1 MNIKNLNKKTLF
13 TWQSVI
19 NGLTVSRI
27 FFGLPIIISL
37 NYGKN
42 DIFIILIL
50 IGCLT
55 DFFDGY
61 FARRFNVTSNFGKII
76 DPVAD
81 KMLVIGTLFA
91 LSSENFFNYH
101 YTFIPAF
108 IIILREIFIT
118 GLREQVSKDKITLNV
133 SMLAKWK
140 TTIQLIA
147 CSSYLIWRSDN
158 FFFQSILIEYACIFL
173 LWIAAF
179 ITIITCY
186 DYLKKVWRHL

>member
-1 MNIKNLNKKTLF
+1 MCF
-13 TWQSVI
+13 
-19 NGLTVSRI
+19 LTSFRCLSAIIVPLLI
-27 FFGLPIIISL
+27 IYGDEKGAWLAPI
-37 NYGKN
+37 
-42 DIFIILIL
+42 IFIIAGI
-50 IGCLT
+50 T

-61 FARRFNVTSNFGKII
+61 LARKFNVISNFGKII

-91 LSSENFFNYH
+91 LSSENFFNYY

-158 FFFQSILIEYACIFL
+158 FFFQSVLIEYTCISL
-173 LWIAAF
+173 LWIASF

-186 DYLKKVWRHL
+186 DYLKKVWGYL

>member
-1 MNIKNLNKKTLF
+1 MNKHFLQK
-13 TWQSVI
+13 VI
-19 NGLTVSRI
+19 PNFLTSFRCLSAIIVPLLI
-27 FFGLPIIISL
+27 IYGDEKGAWLAPI
-37 NYGKN
+37 
-42 DIFIILIL
+42 IFIIAGI
-50 IGCLT
+50 T

-61 FARRFNVTSNFGKII
+61 LARKFNVISNFGKII

-91 LSSENFFNYH
+91 LSSENFFNYY

-158 FFFQSILIEYACIFL
+158 FFFQSVLIEYTCISL
-173 LWIAAF
+173 LWIASF

-186 DYLKKVWRHL
+186 DYLKKVWGYL